1 MRILYFL
8 LWLAFHY
15 SFRLYFRKIKL
26 INPSNYFFGRTI
38 FVSNH
43 QGSFMD
49 PLLIASQ
56 RKPIVFFMTR
66 SDVFTK
72 FTKPLLWMVHMLP
85 IYRQRDGV
93 DTKEKNAK
101 IFEKTNIVLNK
112 NRNILI
118 FGEGFTDDRIQRR
131 LHPIKKGPARIGFSA
146 LEFCDWKKDIFLQGL
161 GVNYTDFNMRR
172 SDVLIAAGKKIRLND
187 FKADYEENPSKTITD
202 VTRIL
207 ETDMRLLVTDVH
219 NPELADVHEDIMMLT
234 RKGMHPTCFDNFL
247 SIESRWLYSQALA
260 RWMNGLTE
268 DQLLGLNPLIAQIDS
283 YKKQLQ
289 SLGITEN
296 ERFLSGTDSWRAS
309 FKVLK
314 VLVLSPFALLGALH
328 AGWVYF
334 LIKKW
339 VETKFKR
346 PVFWGSTKKV
356 LAIFAMVLLNLP
368 LFFVMPYVLP
378 WSFQSNLLF
387 SIGYFLAIGVFAQS
401 FLTVAKELSYLKR
414 YSKVKSLNI
423 EGLNKTHAQLLD
435 AITSYIPIA

>member
-8 LWLAFHY
+8 LWIAFHY
-15 SFRLYFRKIKL
+15 SFRLYFRKIK
-26 INPSNYFFGRTI
+26 IVNPSNYFFGRTI

-101 IFEKTNIVLNK
+101 IFEKTNMVLDK

-146 LEFCDWKKDIFLQGL
+146 LEYCDWKKDIFLQGL

-172 SDVLIAAGKKIRLND
+172 SDVLIAAGIKIRLND
-187 FKADYEENPSKTITD
+187 FKADYEENPSKTITE
-202 VTRIL
+202 VTRML
-207 ETDMRLLVTDVH
+207 ETDMRKLVTDVH
-219 NPELADVHEDIMMLT
+219 DPELADVHEDIMMLT
-234 RKGMHPTCFDNFL
+234 RKGMHPTCFEKSL
-247 SIESRWLYSQALA
+247 TIESRWLYSQALA
-260 RWMNGLTE
+260 RWMNGLSE
-268 DQLLGLNPLIAQIDS
+268 EQLLSFNPLIAQIDS
-283 YKKQLQ
+283 YKKHLQ
-289 SLGITEN
+289 TLGVTEN
-296 ERFLSGTDSWRAS
+296 ERFLCGTDSWRAS
-309 FKVLK
+309 SKVLK
-314 VLVLSPFALLGALH
+314 VLILSPFALLGALH

-339 VETKFKR
+339 VETTFKR

-356 LAIFAMVLLNLP
+356 MAIFAMVFLNVPLLFVLP
-368 LFFVMPYVLP
+368 YLLP
-378 WSFQSNLLF
+378 WSFQNNLLI
-387 SIGYFLAIGVFAQS
+387 SIAYFLAIGVFAQS
-401 FLTVAKELSYLKR
+401 FLTVIKELSYLKR
-414 YSKVKSLNI
+414 YSKVKVINLKELN
-423 EGLNKTHAQLLD
+423 ETHAQLLD
-435 AITSYIPIA
+435 AITSHIPIA

>member
-8 LWLAFHY
+8 LWIAFHY

-101 IFEKTNIVLNK
+101 IFEKTNMVLDK

-146 LEFCDWKKDIFLQGL
+146 LEYCDWKKDIFLQGL

-172 SDVLIAAGKKIRLND
+172 SDVLIAAGEKIRLND
-187 FKADYEENPSKTITD
+187 FKADYEENPSKTITE
-202 VTRIL
+202 VTRML
-207 ETDMRLLVTDVH
+207 ETDMRQLVTDVH
-219 NPELADVHEDIMMLT
+219 DPELADVHEDIMMLT
-234 RKGMHPTCFDNFL
+234 RKGMHPTCFDKSL
-247 SIESRWLYSQALA
+247 PIESRWLYSQALA
-260 RWMNGLTE
+260 RWMNGLCE
-268 DQLLGLNPLIAQIDS
+268 EQLLSFNPLIAQIDS
-283 YKKQLQ
+283 YKKHLQ
-289 SLGITEN
+289 TLGISEN

-309 FKVLK
+309 SKVLK
-314 VLVLSPFALLGALH
+314 VLILSPFALLGALH

-339 VETKFKR
+339 VETTFKR

-356 LAIFAMVLLNLP
+356 MAIFAMVLLNLP
-368 LFFVMPYVLP
+368 VFFILPYVLP

-387 SIGYFLAIGVFAQS
+387 SIAYFLAIGVFAQS
-401 FLTVAKELSYLKR
+401 FLTVIRELSYLKR
-414 YSKVKSLNI
+414 YSKVKVINLKELNQ
-423 EGLNKTHAQLLD
+423 THAQLLD
-435 AITSYIPIA
+435 AITSHIPIA

>member
-15 SFRLYFRKIKL
+15 SFRLYFRKIK
-26 INPSNYFFGRTI
+26 IVNPSNYFFGRTI

-101 IFEKTNIVLNK
+101 IFEKTNIVLDK
-112 NRNILI
+112 KRNILI

-146 LEFCDWKKDIFLQGL
+146 LEYCDWKKDIFIQGL

-172 SDVLIAAGKKIRLND
+172 SDVLIAAGKKIRLNE
-187 FKADYEENPSKTITD
+187 FKKDYEENPSKTITE
-202 VTRIL
+202 VTRLL
-207 ETDMRLLVTDVH
+207 ETDMRQLVTDVH

-234 RKGMHPTCFDNFL
+234 RKGMHPTCFDKSL
-247 SIESRWLYSQALA
+247 PIESRWLYSQALA
-260 RWMNGLTE
+260 RWMNGLSE
-268 DQLLGLNPLIAQIDS
+268 EKLSSFNPLIAQIDS
-283 YKKQLQ
+283 YKKHLQ
-289 SLGITEN
+289 SLGVTEN
-296 ERFLSGTDSWRAS
+296 ERFLCSANSWKATS
-309 FKVLK
+309 KVLK
-314 VLVLSPFALLGALH
+314 VLILLPFAILGALH

-339 VETKFKR
+339 VEKKFKR

-356 LAIFAMVLLNLP
+356 LAIFAVVLLNLP
-368 LFFVMPYVLP
+368 LFFVLPNLMP
-378 WSFQSNLLF
+378 WSFPINLLF
-387 SIGYFLAIGVFAQS
+387 SIAYFLVIGVFAQS
-401 FLTVAKELSYLKR
+401 FLIVIKELFYLQR
-414 YSKVKSLNI
+414 YAKVKVLNLK
-423 EGLNKTHAQLLD
+423 ELHETHDQLLD
-435 AITSYIPIA
+435 AITSHIPIA